1 MAAVC
6 QKATGILPKR
16 GHLGAWITERFTKD
30 FAAPALRWAGRRS
43 SCSAGTA
50 TGNCFKMR
58 PQKAVCKNSLLPGH
72 WLVFNQGVMS
82 QTHPLTT
89 TTFELPG
96 YRVTKSFGVVRGI
109 MVRSRSVIGNI
120 GANIQSIFGGNIT
133 LYTNLCER
141 AREDTF
147 NLMLTHAGELGANAV
162 IGVRYDATEIAPG
175 ITEVLC
181 YGTAVF
187 VEKET

>member
-1 MAAVC
+1 M
-6 QKATGILPKR
+6 
-16 GHLGAWITERFTKD
+16 
-30 FAAPALRWAGRRS
+30 
-43 SCSAGTA
+43 
-50 TGNCFKMR
+50 
-58 PQKAVCKNSLLPGH
+58 SL
-72 WLVFNQGVMS
+72 
-82 QTHPLTT
+82 THPLTT

-109 MVRSRSVIGNI
+109 IVRSRSIVGNF
-120 GANIQSIFGGNIT
+120 GASLQAIFGGNIT

-147 NLMLTHAGELGANAV
+147 NLMLAQAGELGANAV

-181 YGTAVF
+181 YGTAVY
-187 VEKET
+187 VEQAS

>member
-1 MAAVC
+1 M
-6 QKATGILPKR
+6 
-16 GHLGAWITERFTKD
+16 
-30 FAAPALRWAGRRS
+30 
-43 SCSAGTA
+43 
-50 TGNCFKMR
+50 NM
-58 PQKAVCKNSLLPGH
+58 
-72 WLVFNQGVMS
+72 
-82 QTHPLTT
+82 THPLTT
-89 TTFELPG
+89 TAFELAG
-96 YRVTKSFGVVRGI
+96 YRVVKSFGVVRGI

-147 NLMLTHAGELGANAV
+147 NLMLTHAGQLGANAV
-162 IGVRYDATEIAPG
+162 IGVRYDATEIASG

-187 VEKET
+187 VEKEA